1 MEQVQAQNLQEAQKK
16 KILIVVT
23 HGPEDIDRTYA
34 PLFMASISASM
45 EYETSVFFMIK
56 GPKLLDKKWQEEE
69 RKKGNN
75 PFIRFFDMARE
86 NGVKM
91 YVCVQSLK
99 DMCKM
104 KEEDVVDGVELV
116 GGSTLI
122 DLVMDADRAL
132 FF

>member
-1 MEQVQAQNLQEAQKK
+1 MAEEEKK

-34 PLFMASISASM
+34 PMFMASIAASM
-45 EYETSVFFMIK
+45 EMDTSVFFMIK
-56 GPKLLDKKWQEEE
+56 GPLLLDKKWQEEE
-69 RKKGNN
+69 RKKGDN
-75 PFIRFFDMARE
+75 PFIRFFDMAKD

-91 YVCVQSLK
+91 YVCIQSLK
-99 DMCKM
+99 DMCHM
-104 KEEDVVDGVELV
+104 REDQVISDVSIV

-122 DLVMDADRAL
+122 DLTLDADRSL

>member
-1 MEQVQAQNLQEAQKK
+1 MSQEQEQKK

-23 HGPEDIDRTYA
+23 HGPEDLDRTYA
-34 PLFMASISASM
+34 PLFMASIAASM

-56 GPKLLDKKWQEEE
+56 GPLLLSKAWQEEE

-75 PFIRFFDMARE
+75 PFIHFFDMARD
-86 NGVKM
+86 NAVKM
-91 YVCVQSLK
+91 YVCIQSLK
-99 DMCKM
+99 DMCHM
-104 KEEDVVDGVELV
+104 NESDVVDGVELV

-122 DLVMDADRAL
+122 DLTMDADRTL